1 MVLREL
7 CAPYP
12 QAFPHGLGATRRL
25 RGTFCSAEVL
35 WKSFSD
41 GATLSTMPL
50 AAVCPRFLHR
60 VIHRY
65 PALVERFS
73 CRQKQSL
80 NQPQSVHDQKTYNLL
95 KTLKTKGYSE
105 VPPCFPQA
113 APHNPWKVLYLWKQG
128 LARGLWSASRKICDK
143 LSTCWTEHKK
153 HRGASPLPRLR
164 TALTSWGSVQSVGAG
179 LPRDWLLSARPDR
192 RYAPPR

>member
-65 PALVERFS
+65 PALVDRSS
-73 CRQKQSL
+73 CWQKHSL

-143 LSTCWTEHKK
+143 LSTCCWEA
-153 HRGASPLPRLR
+153 ASLASQLPQKQVHAVR
-164 TALTSWGSVQSVGAG
+164 VGAG
-179 LPRDWLLSARPDR
+179 LPAKGPRSGPGNNQC
-192 RYAPPR
+192 PPR